1 MPQMRDMSVLS
12 RRLLLAASFTVALGG
27 AASARTLKVTGS
39 FIPEAGVTTQPTGDV
54 TGSFDTNTHKLDFT
68 VTYGG
73 LSGPVVAAHF
83 HGPAKPGHNAGV
95 MVPIEKPYDSPISG
109 TVTFNA
115 KQTHALEHGL
125 VYVNLHT
132 QAHPDGEARAQL
144 HTHHMAMHK
153 AS

>member
-1 MPQMRDMSVLS
+1 MSQLS
-12 RRLLLAASFTVALGG
+12 RRLLLAAGFTVALGG
-27 AASARTLKVTGS
+27 AASAKELKVMGT
-39 FIPEAGVTTQPTGDV
+39 FIADAGVTTQPTGDV
-54 TGSFDTNTHKLDFT
+54 TGSFNTHTHKLDFK

-83 HGPAKPGHNAGV
+83 HGPAKLGHNAGV
-95 MVPIEKPYDSPISG
+95 MIPIEKPYDSPITGS
-109 TVTFNA
+109 VDLSA

-132 QAHPDGEARAQL
+132 QANPNGEARAQL
-144 HTHHMAMHK
+144 HTGHMAMHK